1 MEEKT
6 FEQSMERLEEVVKK
20 LESGTGT
27 LDEMLS
33 LYEEGMK
40 LHEACA
46 KRLDEYEGK
55 LSKLSVKKEAEQ

>member
-1 MEEKT
+1 
-6 FEQSMERLEEVVKK
+6 MERLEAVVKK

-33 LYEEGMK
+33 LYEEGVA
-40 LHEACA
+40 LHDACA

-55 LSKLSVKKEAEQ
+55 LSQLSLQKKE

>member
-6 FEQSMERLEEVVKK
+6 FEQSMERLEAVVKK

-33 LYEEGMK
+33 LYEEGVA
-40 LHEACA
+40 LHDACA

-55 LSKLSVKKEAEQ
+55 LSQLSLQKKE

>member
-6 FEQSMERLEEVVKK
+6 FEQSMERLETVVKK

-40 LHEACA
+40 LHDLCA
-46 KRLDEYEGK
+46 KQLDEYEGK
-55 LSKLSVKKEAEQ
+55 LTKLSIKKEEE